1 MVAGFRFTLKD
12 GHGRLISELIKIK
25 SQGELVV
32 HTACFVLGDYADR
45 NIKCAK
51 VAQEGFGNGKDDV
64 AFTFPTSGKGPFK
77 ASTVSISST
86 PTRELILIQPRSK
99 NLAVPGV
106 LSPLSSVLPPYCCI
120 AFRPGLFLVICL
132 P

>member
-51 VAQEGFGNGKDDV
+51 VAQEGFGNGKDDL
-64 AFTFPTSGKGPFK
+64 AFCQPQRN
-77 ASTVSISST
+77 TVES
-86 PTRELILIQPRSK
+86 RLHEELRFYWERHYGSVRA
-99 NLAVPGV
+99 AVNH
-106 LSPLSSVLPPYCCI
+106 
-120 AFRPGLFLVICL
+120 
-132 P
+132 